1 VNKQLLHVS
10 VAAMVLL
17 AALLVS
23 TTYWQTWAVGDLA
36 DRQDNAISIVSRLTV
51 DRGKILGAGGGVL
64 ATNRR
69 HRKNGL
75 TIFTR
80 RYPAT
85 NLAPQVIGYSTK
97 AGTTTGLEESLDD
110 YLTGANTNL
119 SNTLKQEL
127 DKLGG
132 QTVHGDNVVLTLRPA
147 IQRLALQQLA
157 GRCGAVVVM
166 DAKTGAVYAM
176 ASSPTYDANLIV
188 RPNGFSKILKTKGS
202 CGDASALVNNATA
215 GLYTPGSTFKLI
227 TASAA
232 LDTGRF
238 TPSSTFNDP
247 GYCTEYGKR
256 VYNSSAP
263 DSPGAHETFGNVTF
277 SEGLEH
283 SINSVFCNIGKTI
296 GAKTI
301 LDYTKR
307 YGFYSLPPLELPPS
321 ASQASGLYKYY
332 KGCRCYRLWF
342 PKDPAT
348 EVDPGRLAFG
358 QERMQATPLQMA
370 LVAATIA
377 NKGVEPKPYL
387 VDKILAPDGSTVV
400 KTRPQTLGRPI
411 KPETAAELNRMMQ
424 LVVQGGTGTN
434 AQIPGVAVAG
444 KTGTAETSVPG
455 VYNAW
460 FVSFAP
466 ANNPRYV
473 VAVVVEKQPNGFG
486 GSISAPIA
494 KTILERLLHR

>member
-1 VNKQLLHVS
+1 VNKQILHVC
-10 VAAMVLL
+10 VAALVLI

-36 DRQDNAISIVSRLTV
+36 DRQHNAISLVARLTV
-51 DRGKILGAGGGVL
+51 DRGKFLTAGGTVL
-64 ATNRR
+64 ATNRK
-69 HRKNGL
+69 HRKHGL
-75 TIFTR
+75 TTFTR
-80 RYPAT
+80 RYPAG
-85 NLAPQVIGYSTK
+85 NLAPQVLGYSTN
-97 AGTTTGLEESLDD
+97 AGTTTGLEETLDD

-119 SNTLKQEL
+119 SNTLKQTL

-132 QTVHGDNVVLTLRPA
+132 QTVHGDNVILTLRPA

-176 ASSPTYDANLIV
+176 ASSPTYDANLILKPGGFAKIGKV
-188 RPNGFSKILKTKGS
+188 RGT
-202 CGDASALVNNATA
+202 CGDASALQNNATQ
-215 GLYTPGSTFKLI
+215 GLYPPGSTFKLV

-232 LDTGRF
+232 LDTGAY
-238 TPSSTFNDP
+238 TPTSGFYDP

-263 DSPGAHETFGNVTF
+263 DSPSGHEAFGSVDF
-277 SEGLEH
+277 SQALEH
-283 SINSVFCNIGKTI
+283 SINAVFCKIGMHL

-307 YGFYSLPPLELPPS
+307 YGFYSLPPLDLPPS
-321 ASQASGLYKYY
+321 AMQASGLYDKRHHLY
-332 KGCRCYRLWF
+332 F
-342 PKDPAT
+342 PKDFNS
-348 EVDPGRLAFG
+348 VDSGRLAFG
-358 QERMQATPLQMA
+358 QERMLVSPLQMA

-377 NKGVEPKPYL
+377 NKGVQPKPYL
-387 VDKILAPDGSTVV
+387 VQKIVAPDGSTVAR
-400 KTRPQTLGRPI
+400 TTPQMLGRVI

-424 LVVQGGTGTN
+424 LVVQSGTGTN

-444 KTGTAETSVPG
+444 KTGTAELG
-455 VYNAW
+455 LGNVYDAW
-460 FVSFAP
+460 FVCFAP

-473 VAVVVEKQPNGFG
+473 IAVVVEKQPNGFG

-494 KTILERLLHR
+494 KTILEKLLHR